1 MRFPLAPSCL
11 GLLLAAGLARAEP
24 TAAPRTPRAEPG
36 AAPAASSSAAPSSA
50 GAAEGGAETPAEAA
64 PSQTTTQVV
73 TTTSAPDTRGAA
85 MRAYQTALAAQKLG
99 ATTPLSRD
107 GVAQALASAEQK
119 LDEGRRDEAIG
130 DLVFLVESPRFEPF
144 RGLDEGRD
152 AVFLLGDALGRAGAY
167 EPARAY
173 LVPLLDASPPD
184 VWARRAARSLVD
196 FGLDSDHPDVF
207 VADLKKLGAPI
218 PDELAGDIWYLSG
231 RSEQRAGH
239 DGAALAALSRVSPRS
254 RFWAQATYLQGLV
267 HVGNGRLKEGEQQFC
282 KVADVKQ
289 TPREALAF
297 GGGDFFQVRDLA
309 RLGLGRVAH
318 EQYRFDDARYYYYLV
333 PSDSERL
340 PEALYESANSRYEAK
355 DYRGAR
361 DLLDEMRSR
370 GEKSRYEDEFWV
382 FDAYVDLAL
391 CEFPKADEKLR
402 LFIKRYEPVR
412 DAARRTAGDPR
423 ALADLVVAV
432 QTGSDPD
439 SLAGRGNVEPSRAL
453 AATLRGD
460 PDFGVATRR
469 LAELDHEMSGL
480 RQSMAALDDAKSRLT
495 SAKEVRPRAEALLG
509 GTPAERAERL
519 DSQLAEVRRLLR
531 QVKASGGHA
540 AEVEQ
545 LDSQLAAL
553 EARARD
559 ASQAERPAV
568 DGAAAQPSSLPE
580 LVAQDRTRSTALYAE
595 GEAMRATLL
604 DAQRAAAKDALGRL
618 DLRLSRLLRRARLG
632 RIETVLGKK
641 RALEI
646 EMEALSEGYL
656 PQGAVDSLEAARYLR
671 DDEEYWPFDGED
683 WADEYV
689 GGEGLNE

>member
-1 MRFPLAPSCL
+1 MIRR
-11 GLLLAAGLARAEP
+11 GLAVSSLAIALAMAGVVR
-24 TAAPRTPRAEPG
+24 
-36 AAPAASSSAAPSSA
+36 AAPAAPAPAASASATIDLDEAPAPAPSASAAP
-50 GAAEGGAETPAEAA
+50 AEA
-64 PSQTTTQVV
+64 TTPVAMTPGK
-73 TTTSAPDTRGAA
+73 PDTRGAA

-107 GVAQALASAEQK
+107 GVAEALAAAEQK

-144 RGLDEGRD
+144 HELDEGRN
-152 AVFLLGDALGRAGAY
+152 AVLLLGDALGRAGAY
-167 EPARAY
+167 DPARAY
-173 LVPLLDASPPD
+173 LVPLLEKNPVDI
-184 VWARRAARSLVD
+184 WARRAARSLVD
-196 FGLDSDHPDVF
+196 FGLDSDTPQVF
-207 VADLKKLGAPI
+207 IDDLKKMGAGV
-218 PDELAGDIWYLSG
+218 PDELAGDIWYLTG
-231 RSEQRAGH
+231 RTEQRAGH
-239 DGAALAALSRVSPRS
+239 DDTALAALSRVSQRS

-267 HVGNGRLKEGEQQFC
+267 HVGAGRLKQGEQQFC

-297 GGGDFFQVRDLA
+297 GGGDFFRVRDMA

-333 PSDSERL
+333 PNDSERL

-370 GEKSRYEDEFWV
+370 GEHSRYEDEFWV

-391 CEFPKADEKLR
+391 CQFPQADEKLR
-402 LFIKRYEPVR
+402 RFIKQYEPVR
-412 DAARRTAGDPR
+412 DAARRTASDPR
-423 ALADLVVAV
+423 ALGDLVSTV
-432 QTGSDPD
+432 QTGADPESLGTRGDAEPLRALGADLRADPD
-439 SLAGRGNVEPSRAL
+439 Y
-453 AATLRGD
+453 
-460 PDFGVATRR
+460 GVATRR
-469 LAELDHEMSGL
+469 LAELDHELSGL
-480 RQSMAALDDAKSRLT
+480 RQSMAALDDAKTRLT
-495 SAKEVRPRAEALLG
+495 SSKEVRPRADVLLG

-519 DSQLAEVRRLLR
+519 DAQLGEVRRLVH

-540 AEVEQ
+540 AEIEQ
-545 LDSQLAAL
+545 LEEQLAAL

-559 ASQAERPAV
+559 ASQGERPVVGEAA
-568 DGAAAQPSSLPE
+568 GAPATLPD
-580 LVAQDRTRSTALYAE
+580 LVAADRTQSTALYAN
-595 GEAMRATLL
+595 GDAMRGKLAES
-604 DAQRAAAKDALGRL
+604 QRAAAKDALGRL

-646 EMEALSEGYL
+646 EIEALSEGYL

-689 GGEGLNE
+689 GGEGLDE